1 MRGANRGF
9 TLLEVLA
16 AVALL
21 GVLYTVLARV
31 ATQGLRAEGESRRR
45 LEASLIADQE
55 LSRIESGL
63 NEWTAPKVGRSKT
76 ESDPFEI
83 HQNVTDYWPPF
94 QPDDDSEPRP
104 SDKPLP
110 TLFPAP
116 NTRAPSAVRKIVI
129 RVVWFE
135 GAYER
140 EVVRTTFGFDAAS
153 AAAKLFAAQGSP
165 L

>member
-63 NEWTAPKVGRSKT
+63 NEWTAPTVGRSKT

-153 AAAKLFAAQGSP
+153 AAAKLVAAQGSP